1 MISGFV
7 YTIKGMYIVQ
17 LHLKHLIHW
26 VNPDPILQRYIHVAT
41 LVNHQPLP
49 CWSDIQCACPLL
61 LPTRSSGRLCWPG
74 RGDSSP
80 WHRVLALTDQRLPP
94 HRPEPHQSRSHQG
107 GRGGQLQQED
117 HVTVSLLHGDFMY
130 FIQKPYELI
139 RKYFIQKPY
148 ESILKCTASLVFYT
162 ETAYKAIFKLSLT

>member
-1 MISGFV
+1 M
-7 YTIKGMYIVQ
+7 
-17 LHLKHLIHW
+17 
-26 VNPDPILQRYIHVAT
+26 NPDLVLQRYIHVAK